1 MTTMIR
7 PGLKWTMYLAGAML
21 LLVAVFLLLR
31 AIVVRDLEI
40 RSRQFDDFYLRVQN
54 SSSIEQMNQLLGVPW
69 WTLSESK
76 DRGRLSRLCYRPK
89 TNAPAD
95 AMVNVYPCSN
105 GFHRFIFVIYQVNG
119 GATNIVNVD
128 WGNM

>member
-1 MTTMIR
+1 MKKISPRLRLTMCLVGVVSI
-7 PGLKWTMYLAGAML
+7 LIVFYHLAD
-21 LLVAVFLLLR
+21 
-31 AIVVRDLEI
+31 AILERDFEI

-54 SSSIEQMNQLLGVPW
+54 SRSIEQMNQLLGAPW
-69 WTLSESK
+69 WTYSESK
-76 DRGRLSRLCYRPK
+76 DREILSNLCYRPK

-95 AMVNVYPCSN
+95 AMVNVYPCAN
-105 GFHRFIFVIYQVNG
+105 GYHRFIFVIYQVNG